1 MAVISD
7 LSTLVSFDTISNR
20 PVTALGAFLST
31 RLEDLGFC
39 VERFDSPTLADKCN
53 IVASIGPSQTDGL
66 ILSGHMDVVPT
77 EGQPWSS
84 DPFRL
89 TERDG
94 KLYGRGSADMKGF
107 FAATLQALARIRP
120 DEYRKELVLIWT
132 HDEEVGCLGS
142 AQLATALRDEGRIL
156 PTQCLIGEPTDFQIL
171 RMHFGHVAMRVV
183 VGGKAAHSSRPDLGR
198 NAIEGA
204 SKVIGEVQTF
214 ALELQGRAIATVGIP
229 RPWVP
234 LNIATINGGTAINII
249 PDHCTIDIG
258 YRPLPGMAS
267 EAVFNELSLRLRAAC
282 GDQLL
287 STEILRATPS
297 LLTPPD
303 TPLGRILS
311 AHCNHS
317 DCESA
322 SFATD
327 GGNLAAL
334 GTQPLIFGPG
344 SIEVA
349 HQADEFVPRADL
361 VRAVDILEAIVRE
374 RCCC

>member
-1 MAVISD
+1 MAVLSD
-7 LSTLVSFDTISNR
+7 LSTLVGFETVSNR
-20 PVTALGAFLST
+20 PVIALGSFLSA
-31 RLEDLGFC
+31 RLEDLGFR
-39 VERFDSPTLADKCN
+39 VERFDSPTMADKCN

-66 ILSGHMDVVPT
+66 VLSGHMDVVPT

-84 DPFRL
+84 DPFKL

-94 KLYGRGSADMKGF
+94 KLYARGSADMKGF

-120 DEYRKELVLIWT
+120 AEYRKELVLIWT

-142 AQLATALRDEGRIL
+142 AQLASALKKEGRRL
-156 PTQCLIGEPTDFQIL
+156 PSQCLIGEPTDFQIL

-183 VGGKAAHSSRPDLGR
+183 VGGKAAHSSRPDLGQ

-204 SKVIGEVQTF
+204 SRVISEVQRF
-214 ALELQGRAIATVGIP
+214 ATVLQGRAVPTDGIP

-234 LNIATINGGTAINII
+234 LNIATIHGGSAINIV

-267 EAVFNELSLRLRAAC
+267 EAVFNELSSRLRAAC

-287 STEILRATPS
+287 STTILRATPS
-297 LLTPPD
+297 LLTEAD
-303 TPLGRILS
+303 TPLGKILT
-311 AHCNHS
+311 AHCTHS

-349 HQADEFVPRADL
+349 HQADEFVPKGAL
-361 VRAVDILEAIVRE
+361 IQAVDILEAVVRE
-374 RCCC
+374 RCCT